1 MKAEGKRLLGI
12 AVYLQ
17 GNEKIGLAFRLKV
30 KNHYTFMA
38 KSIRLNDAA
47 ELDPSMAAL
56 PSHGFWEH
64 WFDMQPV
71 KHPAPEKID
80 EHGIWERAV
89 SLEILAMN
97 ETKY

>member
-1 MKAEGKRLLGI
+1 
-12 AVYLQ
+12 
-17 GNEKIGLAFRLKV
+17 
-30 KNHYTFMA
+30 MA
-38 KSIRLNDAA
+38 KSFRIHDVA
-47 ELDPSMAAL
+47 ELDPLTAAP

-71 KHPAPEKID
+71 RRPAHGEID
-80 EHGIWERAV
+80 EHGIWEKAV